1 MGVLW
6 TIETSYAE
14 HETMNSEIRDQNRYA
29 AIDAVTAQLK
39 KSVKDCLTTTIGSP
53 VPGAKVG
60 NMRLFQII
68 NSVFLQTV
76 LMSNTLMATEPV
88 DYLRDIKPILKER
101 CVACHGALKQ
111 EAELRLDTAALILK
125 GGDSGA
131 AIQASNAERS
141 LLIDRVSAEDESDRM
156 PPEGESL
163 SPQQVDLL
171 KAWINQGAKSPEDEH
186 PEADPTKHWAFQKP
200 VRTVAPG
207 VKDQQEVRNGIDPFI
222 VARLERATLKPL
234 PIAEKHVLL
243 RRVYLDLIG
252 VPPTRKEL
260 HAFLAD
266 KSPIAYEIV
275 VDQLLN
281 DSRYGERWA
290 RHWMDIWR
298 YSDWYGRRHVP
309 DVWNSAPQI
318 WRWRDWIVNSLNQ
331 DHGYD
336 RMLREML
343 AADEISPE
351 DKEAGYA
358 TGYLIRNWYALNPN
372 DWMRSTV
379 EHTGKAFLGLT
390 FNCAHCHDHKYDPIE
405 QDDYFRLRAFFEPMY
420 LRQDRVPG
428 EADPGPFEDY
438 NYGKLRKI
446 QRLGAVRVFDKNP
459 DAPTWFYTDGD
470 ERNRVKDR
478 SSIRPGLPKF
488 LAESLSQ
495 PQQIALS
502 PRAWYPG
509 LRPGIQNT
517 VLAEAREA
525 ITMAESAVA
534 TARKAD
540 AKPTQ
545 AARDQLIK
553 AEAAYEDAV
562 RAAKETGSSSAL
574 AGNQSLFF
582 DATTGRRVLHNRL
595 PGLKSLEEGFTLE
608 FQLQLLTDTHFNFQ
622 LIKHVS
628 KGLTAG
634 YVAFKK
640 GRVVSYQPGSFSEF
654 ETGRYDF
661 AAGQARF
668 HVKLTLQTETDCC
681 LLSVRSLSDDKLLV
695 DDTPVALNGWNPI
708 GDPTKAISFDARAG
722 SIAAID
728 EVIMTAPVSDSSTSG
743 SAAARVAYFDFEG
756 PAYPDGRDVV
766 GLGSWEASSYGVAPA
781 TSVISTTAVNPLLK
795 DLQQHVDVA
804 RRAVNAP
811 TLPLQT
817 AKAQAVAARAEL
829 AAVEARIAA
838 DNARYGETPEVDVTE
853 LTRKASRLERTAA
866 VRKAEANVLDQ
877 ERLLVTAEGKP
888 ADDAN
893 RSKEVDAAT
902 KALAS
907 ARMALDN
914 ARTALA
920 DETKADSYKPFSPV
934 YPKTSTGRRRALAQ
948 WITSRENPLTA
959 RVAVNHIWMR
969 HFHAPLVASVNDFG
983 RNGDSPTHPLLLDW
997 LAVELMDSGWSMKH
1011 LHRLI
1016 VSSKAYRRASAAKD
1030 ASQQLQLDPENRF
1043 LWRMNAGRM
1052 EAEVVRDSLLHCGG
1066 MLEQKMGGQALENK
1080 ESLTT
1085 HRRSLYYETYPE
1097 EGGKSPLGELFD
1109 GPDALECYRRT
1120 RTVVP
1125 QQALALTNS
1134 GLVHEVSAAIVIGWE
1149 SRKDEERENSGS
1161 TKTEQ
1166 FVVEMFERVLSRRPS
1181 DAELQVCVDAMQK
1194 HPELTAA
1201 DSAEGATRARG
1212 SIVRALLNHNDFVTI
1227 R

>member
-1 MGVLW
+1 ML
-6 TIETSYAE
+6 
-14 HETMNSEIRDQNRYA
+14 R
-29 AIDAVTAQLK
+29 L
-39 KSVKDCLTTTIGSP
+39 
-53 VPGAKVG
+53 KVG
-60 NMRLFQII
+60 SMRLFQII
-68 NSVFLQTV
+68 NSAILLTV
-76 LMSNTLMATEPV
+76 LTSNALMATEPV
-88 DYLRDIKPILKER
+88 DYLKDIKPILKER
-101 CVACHGALKQ
+101 CFACHGALKQ
-111 EAELRLDTAALILK
+111 EADLRLDTASLILQ

-131 AIQASNAERS
+131 AIEASNAARS
-141 LLIDRVSAEDESDRM
+141 LLIDRISAEDEADRM

-171 KAWINQGAKSPEDEH
+171 RTWINQGANAPKDEQPET
-186 PEADPTKHWAFQKP
+186 DPTKHWSFQKP
-200 VRTVAPG
+200 VRTVAPD
-207 VKDQQEVRNGIDPFI
+207 VKDQQQIGNGIDPFI
-222 VARLERATLKPL
+222 VARLERAGLKPL
-234 PIAEKHVLL
+234 PIAKRHVLL

-252 VPPTRKEL
+252 VPPTREEL
-260 HAFLAD
+260 HAFLTDNSTA
-266 KSPIAYEIV
+266 AYEAV
-275 VDQLLN
+275 VDKLLN
-281 DSRYGERWA
+281 DARYGERWA
-290 RHWMDIWR
+290 RHWMDVWR

-309 DVWNSAPQI
+309 DVWNSAPQV

-336 RMLREML
+336 RMLAEML

-351 DKEAGYA
+351 DEEAGYA

-446 QRLGAVRVFDKNP
+446 QRLGAVRIFDKNP
-459 DAPTWFYTDGD
+459 DAPTWFYTGGD

-478 SSIRPGLPKF
+478 GSIRPGVPKF
-488 LAESLSQ
+488 LAESLSRT
-495 PQQIALS
+495 QQIALP

-517 VLAEAREA
+517 VLAESREA
-525 ITMAESAVA
+525 IATAESAIA
-534 TARKAD
+534 AARKLD

-553 AEAAYEDAV
+553 AETAYEDAV
-562 RAAKETGSSSAL
+562 RAAKETGSSKAL

-595 PGLKSLEEGFTLE
+595 PGLKSLANGFTLE
-608 FQLQLLTDTHFNFQ
+608 FQVQLLTDAHFNFQ
-622 LIKHVS
+622 FVKHVS

-634 YVAFKK
+634 YVAFKN
-640 GRVVSYQPGSFSEF
+640 GRVVSYQPGSFTEF
-654 ETGRYDF
+654 ETGKYDF
-661 AAGQARF
+661 AAGQNRF

-681 LLSVRSLSDDKLLV
+681 LLRVRSLSDDKLLV

-708 GDPTKAISFDARAG
+708 GDSTKAISFDARTG
-722 SIAAID
+722 SVAAID
-728 EVIMTAPVSDSSTSG
+728 ELILSAPVSESATATS
-743 SAAARVAYFDFEG
+743 ADARVACFDFES

-766 GLGSWEASSYGVAPA
+766 GLGSWEASSYNVAPA
-781 TSVISTTAVNPLLK
+781 TSVVSRTAVNPLLRK
-795 DLQQHVDVA
+795 LQAQVEVA

-811 TLPLQT
+811 TLPLRT
-817 AKAQAVAARAEL
+817 AKAQAVAARAEM

-838 DNARYGETPEVDVTE
+838 DCARYVETSDVDVTE
-853 LTRKASRLERTAA
+853 LTRKASRLERTAI
-866 VRKAEANVLDQ
+866 VQKAEARVLDQ
-877 ERLLVTAEGKP
+877 GRLLVKAEGKP
-888 ADDAN
+888 ADDTS

-902 KALAS
+902 KALAT
-907 ARMALDN
+907 ARTALDN
-914 ARTALA
+914 ARKSLT
-920 DETKADSYKPFSPV
+920 DETKADSYTPFSPV
-934 YPKTSTGRRRALAQ
+934 YPKTSTGRRRALAK
-948 WITSRENPLTA
+948 WITGRENPLTA

-969 HFHAPLVASVNDFG
+969 HFHSPLVASVNDFG

-1016 VSSKAYRRASAAKD
+1016 VSSKAYQRASASKD
-1030 ASQQLQLDPENRF
+1030 ASHQIQLDPENRL

-1052 EAEVVRDSLLHCGG
+1052 EAEVVRDSLLHCGQ
-1066 MLEQKMGGQALENK
+1066 MLEQKMGGQTLENK

-1109 GPDALECYRRT
+1109 GPNALECYRRT

-1134 GLVHEVSAAIVIGWE
+1134 ELVHAVSAAIVNSWKMRE
-1149 SRKDEERENSGS
+1149 DEESEKSGGRQ
-1161 TKTEQ
+1161 TVQ
-1166 FVVEMFERVLSRRPS
+1166 FVVVMFERVLSRSPS
-1181 DAELQVCVDAMQK
+1181 DAELQVCVDAIQK

-1201 DSAEGATRARG
+1201 DSAEGATRARA

>member
-1 MGVLW
+1 
-6 TIETSYAE
+6 
-14 HETMNSEIRDQNRYA
+14 
-29 AIDAVTAQLK
+29 
-39 KSVKDCLTTTIGSP
+39 
-53 VPGAKVG
+53 
-60 NMRLFQII
+60 MRLFQII
-68 NSVFLQTV
+68 NSVILLAV
-76 LMSNTLMATEPV
+76 LMPNALMATEPV
-88 DYLRDIKPILKER
+88 NYLRDVKPILQER
-101 CVACHGALKQ
+101 CFACHGALKQ
-111 EAELRLDTAALILK
+111 EAGLRLDTAALIIQ

-131 AIQASNAERS
+131 AIEASNAKRS
-141 LLIDRVSAEDESDRM
+141 LLIDRVSAEDEADRM

-163 SPQQVDLL
+163 SPQQVELL
-171 KAWINQGAKSPEDEH
+171 RAWINEGAKSPKDEQ

-200 VRTVAPG
+200 VRPVAPDL
-207 VKDQQEVRNGIDPFI
+207 KDQQQTVNGIDRFI
-222 VARLERATLKPL
+222 VAKLERASLKPL
-234 PIAEKHVLL
+234 AIAQKHVLL

-252 VPPTRKEL
+252 VPPTREEL
-260 HAFLAD
+260 HAFLTDNSSA
-266 KSPIAYEIV
+266 AYEKV

-281 DSRYGERWA
+281 DARYGERWA
-290 RHWMDIWR
+290 RHWMDVWR

-343 AADEISPE
+343 AADEIAPE
-351 DKEAGYA
+351 DVEAGYA

-405 QDDYFRLRAFFEPMY
+405 QDDYFRFRAFFEPMY

-446 QRLGAVRVFDKNP
+446 QRLGAVRIFDKVP
-459 DAPTWFYTDGD
+459 DAPTWFYTGGD

-478 SSIRPGLPKF
+478 GSIEPGVPKF
-488 LAESLSQ
+488 LADSLSR
-495 PQQIALS
+495 PQQISLP

-509 LRPGIQNT
+509 LRQEIQNH

-525 ITMAESAVA
+525 IATAESAVA
-534 TARKAD
+534 TAAQVD
-540 AKPTQ
+540 AEPTQ
-545 AARDQLIK
+545 AAREQLIK

-562 RAAKETGSSSAL
+562 QAAKETGSSNAL
-574 AGNQSLFF
+574 AGKQSLFF
-582 DATTGRRVLHNRL
+582 DATTGRRVLQNRL
-595 PGLKSLEEGFTLE
+595 PGLKSLADGFTLE
-608 FQLQLLTDTHFNFQ
+608 FQMQLLTDTHFNFQ
-622 LIKHVS
+622 FVKHVS

-634 YVAFKK
+634 YVGFRK
-640 GRVVSYQPGSFSEF
+640 GRVVSYQPGSFTEF
-654 ETGRYDF
+654 EPGRYDF
-661 AAGQARF
+661 AAGQNRF
-668 HVKLTLQTETDCC
+668 HVKLTLQTEADCC
-681 LLSVRSLSDDKLLV
+681 LLTVWSLSDDKLLV
-695 DDTPVALNGWNPI
+695 DATPVALNGWNPI

-728 EVIMTAPVSDSSTSG
+728 EVILAAPVSESSGSG
-743 SAAARVAYFDFEG
+743 SAAARVAYFDFEP
-756 PAYPDGRDVV
+756 PAYPVGRDVV
-766 GLGSWEASSYGVAPA
+766 GLGSWEASSYSMAPA
-781 TSVISTTAVNPLLK
+781 TSVISPTAVNPLLK
-795 DLQQHVDVA
+795 DLQKHVDIA

-811 TLPLQT
+811 ALPLKA
-817 AKAQAVAARAEL
+817 AKAQAEATRAEL

-838 DNARYGETPEVDVTE
+838 DRARYSETPDVDAAE

-866 VRKAEANVLDQ
+866 VRKSEANVLDQ
-877 ERLLVTAEGKP
+877 ERILVKAEGKP
-888 ADDAN
+888 ADDAD
-893 RSKEVDAAT
+893 RSKDIDAAT
-902 KALAS
+902 KALAK
-907 ARMALDN
+907 ARTALDN
-914 ARTALA
+914 AHTALA
-920 DETKADSYKPFSPV
+920 DETKADSYQPFSPV

-948 WITSRENPLTA
+948 WITSQQNPLTA

-1016 VSSKAYRRASAAKD
+1016 VSSNAYRRASAAKD
-1030 ASQQLQLDPENRF
+1030 ALQQIQLDPENRL

-1052 EAEVVRDSLLHCGG
+1052 EAEVVRDSLLYCGG
-1066 MLEQKMGGQALENK
+1066 ILEQNMGGQALENT

-1085 HRRSLYYETYPE
+1085 RRRSVYYETYPE

-1134 GLVHEVSAAIVIGWE
+1134 ELVHEVSDAIVSGW
-1149 SRKDEERENSGS
+1149 KTSGDDGS
-1161 TKTEQ
+1161 EKSEGSQTEQ
-1166 FVVEMFERVLSRRPS
+1166 FVVEMFETVLTRRPS
-1181 DAELQVCVDAMQK
+1181 DAELQVCVDAIQK
-1194 HPELTAA
+1194 HPKLTATE
-1201 DSAEGATRARG
+1201 SAEAATRARG